1 MIDRARRIVADI
13 VPLRRGEWKLALFLY
28 GILTLMVAADWVGKL
43 GADALFVKRYGVNEI
58 PKMYIVTPIV
68 MLAVSALI
76 FYFVDRVRRR
86 TMLLWYVASVMVS
99 SIAIQWVISSGA
111 QGIIQPISY
120 IFAHGVKET
129 IYILFWVYAGNLYDV
144 EQSKRLFPFF
154 AGSVLVGKILGG
166 AVGAVIAPIVH
177 AENFIGAQAVGFAVC
192 LVAIALYRNLPE
204 GEGHQAKLALRPSG
218 VRESLRDSVDG
229 YRSVASDR
237 LLIPFGV
244 GVFFWYFLMQ
254 FANFLYLVGLDQ
266 SSAGAAATSVGRED
280 VFSVLYA
287 SVYTSS
293 SLVALGIQSFL
304 TTPLLRRF
312 GIARVLFAL
321 PLWYV
326 ASYGAAAWAYGQ
338 SLKDL
343 VFPTAVALQLG
354 ERIVIPAVHRPS
366 TELVYS
372 QISAAIRPRARA
384 FLSGGV
390 NAIGNMAAAVA
401 LIAGLA
407 MFSTTALLAAGAIF
421 SGVFTINTWQ
431 TRRAFGRRIAENLS
445 SSDEAVRRNAMDML
459 HAEGAAV
466 PADLLRSVADEGSD
480 EVANGARLA
489 LTRRG
494 LLAVAADSAE

>member
-1 MIDRARRIVADI
+1 VIERARRIVTEV

-58 PKMYIVTPIV
+58 PKMYIVTPLV
-68 MLAVSALI
+68 MLAVSGLI

-86 TMLLWYVASVMVS
+86 TMLLWYVASVTVA
-99 SIAIQWVISSGA
+99 SIVIQALIPVG
-111 QGIIQPISY
+111 GVIQPISY

-166 AVGAVIAPIVH
+166 AVGAAIAPVVH

-192 LVAIALYRNLPE
+192 LVAILLYRNLPD
-204 GEGHQAKLALRPSG
+204 GEGHEAKLAQRPAG
-218 VRESLRDSVDG
+218 LRESLRDSVEG

-237 LLIPFGV
+237 LLVPFGV

-266 SSAGAAATSVGRED
+266 STAGAASNVGRED
-280 VFSVLYA
+280 LFSVLYA

-304 TTPLLRRF
+304 TTPLVRRF
-312 GIARVLFAL
+312 GVARVLFAL

-338 SLKDL
+338 SLKEL

-354 ERIVIPAVHRPS
+354 ERIVIPAVHRPAS
-366 TELVYS
+366 ELVYS
-372 QISAAIRPRARA
+372 QVTASIRPRARA

-390 NAIGNMAAAVA
+390 NAMGNMAAAVA

-407 MFSTTALLAAGAIF
+407 LFSTTALLGAGAIF
-421 SGVFTINTWQ
+421 AGVFTLNTWQ
-431 TRRAFGRRIAENLS
+431 TRHAFGRRIAENLAS
-445 SSDEAVRRNAMDML
+445 ADDAMRRNAIHML
-459 HAEGAAV
+459 HSEGAAV
-466 PADLLRSVADEGSD
+466 PTDLLRSVAEEGSD
-480 EVANGARLA
+480 EVAHGARLA

-494 LLAVAADSAE
+494 VLAVAVDSAE